1 MVSLGLNKSPQS
13 IDFVERRV
21 FSAEFLLQRVIIA
34 LVKHKWRVARI
45 LGQIMGQVL
54 RVFTIDSSDKTATTL
69 SGKWSVKKFLL
80 TSKPW
85 AIKSF
90 AEIHRT
96 SYAYPSTG

>member
-45 LGQIMGQVL
+45 LGQIMGPG
-54 RVFTIDSSDKTATTL
+54 I
-69 SGKWSVKKFLL
+69 
-80 TSKPW
+80 
-85 AIKSF
+85 
-90 AEIHRT
+90 
-96 SYAYPSTG
+96 TGLP